1 MNILKSAVISICFCS
16 VAVGIIEM
24 LLPDNSYRNRIR
36 LLTGAVLMISM
47 LTPFFSLS
55 KLEMPEFS
63 DSIVDF
69 EVNESLEKAAAMS
82 VSSAVDDILQKH
94 GVQNAKISIF
104 TDRNADN
111 SININKAVIAVEKSM
126 IANASAAAKEASD
139 KLETRVEV
147 EELSGE

>member
-1 MNILKSAVISICFCS
+1 MNILKSAVITICFCS

-47 LTPFFSLS
+47 LTPFFSLL

-94 GVQNAKISIF
+94 GVQNAKISIY

-111 SININKAVIAVEKSM
+111 SININKAVISVEKSM
-126 IANASAAAKEASD
+126 IANAGTAAKEASE